1 MSGECI
7 SVSVGGK
14 CTLRDEC
21 TVPHILQYMSK
32 GLLKLIRTF
41 LRPLLDT
48 SRTRVHSNLEAKQYF
63 SMLTKNQ
70 VQMNR
75 VRQIFWENFSQD
87 SIRVTASN
95 LLCGLFDI

>member
-63 SMLTKNQ
+63 SMLTKHQ

-75 VRQIFWENFSQD
+75 VRQIFLGEFQS
-87 SIRVTASN
+87 
-95 LLCGLFDI
+95 GE